1 MPGVGARPA
10 SFQTETSYRG
20 VVDNGQVRLREGVTL
35 PEGTEVIVTV
45 LSTEIDTGEPTDE
58 ELAHLAMTG
67 GAFDWLKDE
76 PELYTDADLVE
87 RFPWAC

>member
-1 MPGVGARPA
+1 MLI
-10 SFQTETSYRG
+10 SYRG
-20 VVDNGQVRLREGVTL
+20 VVDGGRVRLREAVTL

-45 LSTEIDTGEPTDE
+45 LSTEVDLGEPTDE

-67 GAFDWLKDE
+67 GAFDWLEDE

-87 RFPWAC
+87 RFPWTC